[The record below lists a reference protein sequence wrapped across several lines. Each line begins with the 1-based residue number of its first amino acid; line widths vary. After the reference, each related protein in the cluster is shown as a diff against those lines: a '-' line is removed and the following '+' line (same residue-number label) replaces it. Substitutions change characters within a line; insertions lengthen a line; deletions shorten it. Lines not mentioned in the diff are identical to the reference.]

1 VSERTAAA
9 FYDRWA
15 AAYDRLATDAP
26 FVCRLR
32 RTAVRALA
40 PRGGDVV
47 VEMGCGTGA
56 NFRALRDRV
65 GPTGRVIGVD
75 VSRGVLDRA
84 RDRIDRAGWR
94 NVEAVRGDATAPP
107 FAGPGATDDLRVPA
121 GEVDAVF
128 AAFVAGMLPDPAG
141 AVDAW
146 ARLVGDGG
154 RLGLLNLA
162 RATRPLGRPLNP
174 AFRLLV
180 RAGAP
185 PGARGGEPPAD
196 RLDRRVRA
204 AHRRLDRRCE
214 AVARRR
220 RLAGFARITAGT
232 VAGGGGENGG
242 GTGSGDGAD
251 GPGASGA

>member
-1 VSERTAAA
+1 VSDGTAAA

-15 AAYDRLATDAP
+15 GAYDRLATDAP
-26 FVCRLR
+26 LVGRLR
-32 RTAVRALA
+32 RAAVGALA
-40 PRGGDVV
+40 PRRGDVV

-84 RDRIDRAGWR
+84 RARIDRAGWR

-107 FAGPGATDDLRVPA
+107 FAGPGATDDPRVPA

-128 AAFVAGMLPDPAG
+128 AAFLCGMLSTPAG

-146 ARLVGDGG
+146 ARLVGDDG
-154 RLGLLNLA
+154 RIGLVNLA
-162 RATRPLGRPLNP
+162 RSTRPLGRPLNP
-174 AFRLLV
+174 LFRLLV

-185 PGARGGEPPAD
+185 PGARTGRDGEPPAD
-196 RLDRRVRA
+196 RLDRRVRD
-204 AHRRLDRRCE
+204 AHRRLDDRCE
-214 AVARRR
+214 AVVRQR

-232 VAGGGGENGG
+232 VAEGA
-242 GTGSGDGAD
+242 GDDDA
-251 GPGASGA
+251 

>member
-1 VSERTAAA
+1 MSDRTVPA

-15 AAYDRLATDAP
+15 GVYDRLATGAP
-26 FVCRLR
+26 LVGRLR
-32 RTAVRALA
+32 QAAVRALA
-40 PRGGDVV
+40 PRRGDVV

-75 VSRGVLDRA
+75 VSRGVLKRA
-84 RDRIDRAGWR
+84 RARINRAGWR

-107 FAGPGATDDLRVPA
+107 FAGPDAADNPRVPA

-128 AAFVAGMLPDPAG
+128 AAFLCGMLPHPAG
-141 AVDAW
+141 TIDTW

-162 RATRPLGRPLNP
+162 RTTRPLGRPLNP
-174 AFRLLV
+174 PFRLLV

-185 PGARGGEPPAD
+185 PGARTGWDGEPPTD
-196 RLDRRVRA
+196 RLDRRVRDT
-204 AHRRLDRRCE
+204 HRQLDRRCE
-214 AVARRR
+214 AVVRQR

-232 VAGGGGENGG
+232 VTAGKGRGRNDDGG
-242 GTGSGDGAD
+242 A
-251 GPGASGA
+251 